1 MRILMLG
8 WEFPPFVSG
17 GLGTACYGL
26 TKALAARGAEIT
38 FVLPKVTGQDYHEH
52 VRLLAPQAPEA
63 AKGERSPDAVAS
75 TYRVDTTS
83 PAPVQQPPP
92 PQVQPDAHPAPHDP
106 GLENVTFRAV
116 PSRIASPYRPALP
129 EPDRTGRIA
138 RGVPSRPPVPS
149 GTPTPAPAQEQI
161 SFFANAEGGD
171 DYGGDLLSETR
182 RYADL
187 VLDLAEGVEFDAV
200 HAHDWLTFPAAQAV
214 AARHGKPMVAHV
226 HSTEYDRS
234 GDQPH
239 HALVEIERAGVAA
252 ADRVIAVS
260 HLTRRMLETRYGCDP
275 AKIRVVYNGLEN
287 GTIESRI
294 NAPNPKPIR
303 KTDKIVLFL
312 GRITMQKGPEYFVA
326 AAKRVLE
333 CVSDVKFVM
342 AGSGDQVRRVI
353 ELAAEYGIGDRVL
366 FTGFLRGEDVARV
379 FQMAD
384 VYVMPSVSEPFGIA
398 PLEAISHDVPVIIS
412 KTSGVS
418 EVLEHVLKVDFWD
431 IDEMANKIAAVLKYP
446 PLGVTMRSHADLEAS
461 RLTWDSAAERCD
473 AVYDELTGAAPETP
487 AKVDPTATAGSQ
499 DAGGPAVA
507 PSVN

>member
-26 TKALAARGAEIT
+26 TKALSARGAEIT
-38 FVLPKVTGQDYHEH
+38 FVLPKVAGTDEPPSH
-52 VRLLAPQAPEA
+52 VQLLSPQAPSA
-63 AKGERSPDAVAS
+63 AEGDRSPQAVAS
-75 TYRVDTTS
+75 TYRLDTTS
-83 PAPVQQPPP
+83 PAPISS
-92 PQVQPDAHPAPHDP
+92 DHPAPDDP
-106 GLENVTFRAV
+106 ALAQVTFRAV
-116 PSRIASPYRPALP
+116 PSRIASPYRGALP
-129 EPDRTGRIA
+129 EPDRTGRVSRGASAAQSMPQGTSA
-138 RGVPSRPPVPS
+138 RNEAGP
-149 GTPTPAPAQEQI
+149 I
-161 SFFANAEGGD
+161 SFFGGGGDGGGD
-171 DYGGDLLSETR
+171 DYGGDLLAEAR

-187 VLDLAEGVEFDAV
+187 VLDLAAGVEFDAV

-214 AARHGKPMVAHV
+214 AAKYGKPMVAHV

-239 HALVEIERAGVAA
+239 QLLVEIERQGVAV

-260 HLTRRMLETRYGCDP
+260 HLTRRMLESRYGCDSD
-275 AKIRVVYNGLEN
+275 KIRVVYNGLEN
-287 GTIESRI
+287 GTIESRLK
-294 NAPNPKPIR
+294 APNPKPIR

-312 GRITMQKGPEYFVA
+312 GRITMQKGPEYFVS

-342 AGSGDQVRRVI
+342 AGSGDQVRKVI

-366 FTGFLRGEDVARV
+366 FTGFLRGDDVARV

-431 IDEMANKIAAVLKYP
+431 VEEMANKIAAVLKYP
-446 PLGVTMRSHADLEAS
+446 PLGATLRRHADLEAS
-461 RLTWDSAAERCD
+461 RLTWDMAAERCD
-473 AVYDELTGAAPETP
+473 EVYDELVEP
-487 AKVDPTATAGSQ
+487 AGS
-499 DAGGPAVA
+499 A
-507 PSVN
+507 